1 MRLTALSL
9 SECLLDEANRKELI
23 QASSPNKRETINK
36 QYIIKYVTT
45 LTLHNTFSIVNS
57 SFLV

>member
-9 SECLLDEANRKELI
+9 FECLLDEANRKVLI

-45 LTLHNTFSIVNS
+45 LTLHITF
-57 SFLV
+57 LL